1 MRDEVKRC
9 IVWGHFYWGIWSL
22 VMLNDRTLEQAME
35 FDLPYG
41 VFRLQRFFETFKEY
55 NLGSEEGQDSALMP
69 KMK

>member
-1 MRDEVKRC
+1 
-9 IVWGHFYWGIWSL
+9 
-22 VMLNDRTLEQAME
+22 MLNDRTLEQAME